1 MAPTGDGVSGPV
13 RRLGASLLALGRIR
27 LELLA
32 IEVQEEKDRIAS
44 LLIWAVLTAL
54 MAGFAAVFVA
64 LFVTV
69 ALWDTHRLTPLGVAA
84 VLFIGVAVWGL
95 LQVRRL
101 TSAST
106 TPFQSSIAELRQ
118 DSDALRDRGT
128 PP

>member
-1 MAPTGDGVSGPV
+1 MEPTGGGVSGPV

-54 MAGFAAVFVA
+54 MAGFGAVFVA

-69 ALWDTHRLTPLGVAA
+69 ALWDTHRLTALGVAA
-84 VLFIGVAVWGL
+84 LLFIGLAVWGL
-95 LQVRRL
+95 MRVQRL
-101 TSAST
+101 TSART
-106 TPFQSSIAELRQ
+106 TLFQSSIAELRQ
-118 DSDALRDRGT
+118 DSAALRDKDAPR
-128 PP
+128 

>member
-1 MAPTGDGVSGPV
+1 MGSTGGGVSGPV

-54 MAGFAAVFVA
+54 MAGFGAVFVA

-69 ALWDTHRLTPLGVAA
+69 ALWDTHRLSALGVAA
-84 VLFIGVAVWGL
+84 LVFIGLAAWGL
-95 LQVRRL
+95 LRMQRL
-101 TSAST
+101 SSGRT
-106 TPFQSSIAELRQ
+106 TLFQSSIAELRQ
-118 DSDALRDRGT
+118 DGAALHDEAT